1 MPNFSFFWKKHYSD
15 IGNCCMTKP
24 LDETTVPGTN
34 GSRLVS
40 YIDVTWMS
48 DIKLKWIGWDKGGDF
63 AWITPD
69 GMIYRFTDL
78 KRNERGMKYEKEVQ
92 KLELWSGG
100 WGTDGP
106 PENLYEWELSVQE
119 NCGFC
124 KSTPGGKKGE
134 KEEKE
139 DETGEKES
147 DKDGGVNVR
156 DWKEF
161 ADSKPE
167 DENNNITRTNE
178 TTNTEHVTNTG
189 KTAYDDAL
197 ENAKGGGGG
206 KKGADDNDDEDGFI
220 AKLPY
225 KDLIK
230 LPAKPEDDDEPIYRK
245 IPQFTKPKYQ
255 NPVLDNKKVL
265 DNQKIIDKSKILQSP
280 FRPPQKEEP
289 IDKLS
294 HKFAQNSN
302 KTDKVSFP
310 AQPLKRDLQDL
321 LKSKDQ
327 SRSSTKKN
335 SDIDQKIKNEEYTN
349 SSKDAEK
356 RINKAIY
363 MVKYDNR
370 LYGSNQKNKIDCS
383 SATREISEAV
393 RDNAFKDIDNDNNTG
408 RGSKQQAEHLQKY
421 GQFTTN
427 IHQVELGDYIFWTG
441 SDNPKTENIDHTGI
455 VVAIDKEG
463 IITVAS
469 AEVAKYTGKSFKI
482 AVLSLDGT
490 IWRKRDGSGGKK
502 FVGAG
507 RP

>member
-1 MPNFSFFWKKHYSD
+1 MAYFSFFWKKHYDD

-40 YIDVTWMS
+40 YIDVSWMS

-139 DETGEKES
+139 DETGDKES
-147 DKDGGVNVR
+147 DKDSGVNVR

-167 DENNNITRTNE
+167 DENNDITRTSE

-265 DNQKIIDKSKILQSP
+265 DNQKVTENKKVTDTSKTLKLP
-280 FRPPQKEEP
+280 FKVPKKVAT
-289 IDKLS
+289 IDKLR
-294 HKFAQNSN
+294 HHTFPSN
-302 KTDKVSFP
+302 GEIPPDIDVSEIPESTLTVLAKLFP
-310 AQPLKRDLQDL
+310 ELKPVEYAYKGVSIGSKL
-321 LKSKDQ
+321 LKFSDSKSHYEFAIRRGYSPDATEEL
-327 SRSSTKKN
+327 RRRAN
-335 SDIDQKIKNEEYTN
+335 NAYLDIQGILSE
-349 SSKDAEK
+349 
-356 RINKAIY
+356 IF
-363 MVKYDNR
+363 
-370 LYGSNQKNKIDCS
+370 IDLVGI
-383 SATREISEAV
+383 AVGIEA
-393 RDNAFKDIDNDNNTG
+393 
-408 RGSKQQAEHLQKY
+408 
-421 GQFTTN
+421 
-427 IHQVELGDYIFWTG
+427 
-441 SDNPKTENIDHTGI
+441 GI
-455 VVAIDKEG
+455 
-463 IITVAS
+463 
-469 AEVAKYTGKSFKI
+469 I
-482 AVLSLDGT
+482 AVLLKFMTWYYHEDSEQELLQKIRLIHLKIMKKNISQDEREELIKEIMRLLEKLNKLKSTSIKKGHKHEW
-490 IWRKRDGSGGKK
+490 WR
-502 FVGAG
+502 
-507 RP
+507 

>member
-1 MPNFSFFWKKHYSD
+1 MAYFSFFWKKHYSD

-40 YIDVTWMS
+40 YIDVSWMS

-78 KRNERGMKYEKEVQ
+78 KRNERGIKYEKEVQ

-139 DETGEKES
+139 DETGDKES
-147 DKDGGVNVR
+147 DKDSGVNVR

-167 DENNNITRTNE
+167 DENNDITRTSE

-206 KKGADDNDDEDGFI
+206 KKGADDNDDEDKFM

-245 IPQFTKPKYQ
+245 IPQFNKPKYQ

-265 DNQKIIDKSKILQSP
+265 DNQKVTENKKVTDTSKTLKLP
-280 FRPPQKEEP
+280 FKVPRKAAT
-289 IDKLS
+289 IDKLYVKEPIKRLDS
-294 HKFAQNSN
+294 RVKYNKNDTQKFGVSIMGNS
-302 KTDKVSFP
+302 P
-310 AQPLKRDLQDL
+310 REEIDLPRI
-321 LKSKDQ
+321 SKDGKLLYADFAELMEFLGIRKIGW
-327 SRSSTKKN
+327 SEPNFDPKN
-335 SDIDQKIKNEEYTN
+335 PDIQETVEFINTLSDY
-349 SSKDAEK
+349 
-356 RINKAIY
+356 
-363 MVKYDNR
+363 
-370 LYGSNQKNKIDCS
+370 
-383 SATREISEAV
+383 
-393 RDNAFKDIDNDNNTG
+393 FKDIKNARKEEALNTPIESKSNKDNIPYYELTNS
-408 RGSKQQAEHLQKY
+408 GSRIVFKGNSFPFDTLTFAKMVDDSMIALGFSQKERIQRLKAWHLIK
-421 GQFTTN
+421 
-427 IHQVELGDYIFWTG
+427 
-441 SDNPKTENIDHTGI
+441 
-455 VVAIDKEG
+455 
-463 IITVAS
+463 
-469 AEVAKYTGKSFKI
+469 
-482 AVLSLDGT
+482 
-490 IWRKRDGSGGKK
+490 
-502 FVGAG
+502 
-507 RP
+507 

>member
-1 MPNFSFFWKKHYSD
+1 MPYFSFFWKKHYGD

-40 YIDVTWMS
+40 YVDVTWMS
-48 DIKLKWIGWDKGGDF
+48 DIKLKWIGWDKGGDY

-134 KEEKE
+134 KEEKD
-139 DETGEKES
+139 DETGDK
-147 DKDGGVNVR
+147 DTGKDGGVNMR

-161 ADSKPE
+161 ADSKPD
-167 DENNNITRTNE
+167 DEKNDITRTSE

-206 KKGADDNDDEDGFI
+206 KKGADESDDEDNVI

-230 LPAKPEDDDEPIYRK
+230 LPAKPDDDEQPIYRK
-245 IPQFTKPKYQ
+245 IPEFTKPKHQ
-255 NPVLDNKKVL
+255 NPVLDNKNVL
-265 DNQKIIDKSKILQSP
+265 DTKKVIENKKITDTSKIKKSP
-280 FRPPQKEEP
+280 FFQPPMEEEP
-289 IDKLS
+289 IDNLR
-294 HKFAQNSN
+294 
-302 KTDKVSFP
+302 VW
-310 AQPLKRDLQDL
+310 RLQDNNQNYER
-321 LKSKDQ
+321 KSEEKDQ
-327 SRSSTKKN
+327 PKSTFKKN
-335 SDIDQKIKNEEYTN
+335 TNERVQKIDDLDDNCDPQSWLAVAGRELGQQRDQNKNQSNPRILDYFKYTDLKDTQDGNTDETAWCAAFVNFCLGKVGIKGTN
-349 SSKDAEK
+349 SALAFSFMRFGKALGAPALGSIAVLNYSHVAFVIGKRKDGK
-356 RINKAIY
+356 IVLLGGNQSPRP
-363 MVKYDNR
+363 NR
-370 LYGSNQKNKIDCS
+370 VN
-383 SATREISEAV
+383 
-393 RDNAFKDIDNDNNTG
+393 
-408 RGSKQQAEHLQKY
+408 
-421 GQFTTN
+421 
-427 IHQVELGDYIFWTG
+427 
-441 SDNPKTENIDHTGI
+441 
-455 VVAIDKEG
+455 
-463 IITVAS
+463 ITVAS
-469 AEVAKYTGKSFKI
+469 PESIKSYRYPTNCAPQYNLPI
-482 AVLSLDGT
+482 LDIQAHST
-490 IWRKRDGSGGKK
+490 NYKNTR
-502 FVGAG
+502 
-507 RP
+507 